1 MEKGFRKEDLSK
13 RAKKGGRAEIPPGK
27 AGSRKSCLPGHAHG
41 SHDHGEKPRR
51 KATAKSP
58 VEYPAALVYN
68 HWYRDAVNLVKE
80 AIQMVKLIVGQKGTG
95 KTKKMIALANERIE
109 KSDGSVVFINKNHR
123 LMYDLKYMIR
133 VVCMEDYEEIT
144 NSDEYIG
151 FIFGIISSDH
161 DIEAIFIDSILKHAD
176 VSMEDIPEFLERLS
190 NIGDKYDIEFIV
202 SLSASPDDMGA
213 DISGFEV
220 LNEVDLEAS

>member
-1 MEKGFRKEDLSK
+1 
-13 RAKKGGRAEIPPGK
+13 
-27 AGSRKSCLPGHAHG
+27 
-41 SHDHGEKPRR
+41 
-51 KATAKSP
+51 
-58 VEYPAALVYN
+58 
-68 HWYRDAVNLVKE
+68 
-80 AIQMVKLIVGQKGTG
+80 MVKLIVGQKGTG
-95 KTKKMIALANERIE
+95 KTKRMIALANERIG

-176 VSMEDIPEFLERLS
+176 VSTEDIPEFLDRLS
-190 NIGDKYDIEFIV
+190 QMGEKYEIEFIV
-202 SLSASPDDMGA
+202 SLSAQPGELGEA
-213 DISGFEV
+213 ISRFEV
-220 LNEVDLEAS
+220 LS